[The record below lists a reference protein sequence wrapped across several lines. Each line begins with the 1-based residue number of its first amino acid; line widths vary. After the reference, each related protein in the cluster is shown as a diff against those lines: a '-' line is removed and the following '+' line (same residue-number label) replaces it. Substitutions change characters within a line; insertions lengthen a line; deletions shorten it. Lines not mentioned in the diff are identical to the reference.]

1 MSIII
6 NSVTDLVINICDI
19 LQKLNVYKLIENDKI
34 IEFNTFYEMTV
45 YITTK
50 LKDINL
56 TDIIFSGNKYNL

>member
-6 NSVTDLVINICDI
+6 NSVTHLVINKCDI

-34 IEFNTFYEMTV
+34 IEFNKFYEMTK

-56 TDIIFSGNKYNL
+56 TDIIFSGNKYKL